1 MIDVKPT
8 DEGDPMIFD
17 VTVQDENGT
26 SRYKVTMAQVTYRK
40 LTGGKV
46 KPARCVQAAF
56 EYLLERESKESI
68 LSNFDITLISAY
80 FPTFGSEF
88 KYYL

>member
-1 MIDVKPT
+1 VIEVKSV
-8 DEGDPMIFD
+8 DGGDPMIFD
-17 VTVQDENGT
+17 VTVRDESGST
-26 SRYKVTMAQVTYRK
+26 RHTVTMAQATYRK

-46 KPARCVQAAF
+46 PAARCVQAAF
-56 EYLLERESKESI
+56 EYLLERESKNSI
-68 LSNFDITLISAY
+68 LTNFDITLIPAY

>member
-1 MIDVKPT
+1 MIEVKPL
-8 DEGDPMIFD
+8 DEGDPMVFD
-17 VTVQDENGT
+17 VTVQDERGT
-26 SRYKVTMAQVTYRK
+26 SRYKVTMAEATYRR

-46 KPARCVQAAF
+46 NPARCIQAAF

-68 LSNFDITLISAY
+68 LANFDITLISAY
-80 FPTFGSEF
+80 FPAFGSEF